1 MENKNQKGEQGRKRK
16 RKMSKEKKAKRRRQ
30 WRANKEKRRKE
41 QAEEEEKRR
50 QEQIEKGERKKKID
64 EEIEK
69 TSKKKMAEDIKLGE
83 KTFKICGKCHGLFS
97 RGEWIVHGKLR
108 NCEEKGLSRHEIVKA
123 KQKRREKAEKEQ
135 QEQTVTQEPWI
146 RKRTTPEIFK
156 PKKKL

>member
-1 MENKNQKGEQGRKRK
+1 MESKQG
-16 RKMSKEKKAKRRRQ
+16 KEKKRTSRGRG
-30 WRANKEKRRKE
+30 KEKTRTNRERRKE
-41 QAEEEEKRR
+41 
-50 QEQIEKGERKKKID
+50 KKID

-146 RKRTTPEIFK
+146 RKRTMPEIFK

>member
-1 MENKNQKGEQGRKRK
+1 
-16 RKMSKEKKAKRRRQ
+16 
-30 WRANKEKRRKE
+30 
-41 QAEEEEKRR
+41 
-50 QEQIEKGERKKKID
+50 
-64 EEIEK
+64 
-69 TSKKKMAEDIKLGE
+69 MAECIKLGE

-146 RKRTTPEIFK
+146 RKRTMPEIFK

>member
-16 RKMSKEKKAKRRRQ
+16 RKMSKEKKAK
-30 WRANKEKRRKE
+30 KEKAMESKQGKE
-41 QAEEEEKRR
+41 KKRTSRGRGKEKTRTNR
-50 QEQIEKGERKKKID
+50 EKID

-146 RKRTTPEIFK
+146 RKRTMPEIFK

>member
-1 MENKNQKGEQGRKRK
+1 MESKQG
-16 RKMSKEKKAKRRRQ
+16 KEKKRTSRGRG
-30 WRANKEKRRKE
+30 KEKTRTNRERGKE
-41 QAEEEEKRR
+41 
-50 QEQIEKGERKKKID
+50 KKID

-123 KQKRREKAEKEQ
+123 KQKRGEKAEKEQ

-146 RKRTTPEIFK
+146 RKRTMPEIFK

>member
-1 MENKNQKGEQGRKRK
+1 MESKQG
-16 RKMSKEKKAKRRRQ
+16 KEKKRTSRGRG
-30 WRANKEKRRKE
+30 KEKTSIK
-41 QAEEEEKRR
+41 
-50 QEQIEKGERKKKID
+50 IEKEERKKKID

-146 RKRTTPEIFK
+146 RKRTMPEIFK

>member
-1 MENKNQKGEQGRKRK
+1 MESKQG
-16 RKMSKEKKAKRRRQ
+16 KEKKRTSRGRG
-30 WRANKEKRRKE
+30 KEKTRTNRE
-41 QAEEEEKRR
+41 R
-50 QEQIEKGERKKKID
+50 ERKKKID

-146 RKRTTPEIFK
+146 RKRTMPEIFK

>member
-1 MENKNQKGEQGRKRK
+1 MESKRG
-16 RKMSKEKKAKRRRQ
+16 KEKKRTSRGRG
-30 WRANKEKRRKE
+30 KEKTRTNRE
-41 QAEEEEKRR
+41 R
-50 QEQIEKGERKKKID
+50 ERKKKID

-146 RKRTTPEIFK
+146 RKRTMPEIFK
-156 PKKKL
+156 PKEKL

>member
-1 MENKNQKGEQGRKRK
+1 MESKQG
-16 RKMSKEKKAKRRRQ
+16 KEKKRTSRGRG
-30 WRANKEKRRKE
+30 KEKTRTNRERGKE
-41 QAEEEEKRR
+41 
-50 QEQIEKGERKKKID
+50 KKID

-146 RKRTTPEIFK
+146 RKRTMPEIFK
-156 PKKKL
+156 TKKKL